1 MLTYWPRRRI
11 ASMVPSIN
19 SLRRSTLCWCH
30 RRFRPSVFVVPA
42 GMCCATI
49 AGPIRSIISIVRLN
63 SEDFPPGPQTT
74 ALCPGRGNC
83 YLGKTGR
90 LSHSSGV
97 RHRHRVA
104 TSIAD
109 DGVMAVGLNGGPT
122 PGPKHRADPQRPP
135 TALTDPATLP
145 SGAPTKPASLAESF
159 AGADPQ
165 ADAERRQGLRR
176 MKVVALSFL
185 IGATGVFLGCRWAQ
199 AAGFTAAW
207 VGYVG
212 AAGEAGMVGALA
224 DWFAVT
230 ALFKHP
236 LGIPIPHTAIIK
248 RKKDQLGEGLGTFVR
263 ETFLSREV
271 VGTKSRDAQIPSR
284 LGKWLSD
291 TSHAERVAAESATVL
306 RVVVELLRDD
316 DVQHVI
322 DRMIVRRLADRA
334 FQWSLNAGEVIQR
347 VIERDSPTW
356 SPRFIDHLVGDRI
369 HRELM
374 DFTDKVRRNPEHELR
389 RSATRFLFE
398 FADDLQ
404 HDDTTIARAEAV
416 KEQLMSRE
424 EVTNAAATAWTTLK
438 RLVLE
443 GVDDPS
449 SALRTRIT
457 DAVVSI
463 GESLRDDAELRDK
476 VDNWIV
482 RGAEH
487 LVGQYGV
494 EITAIITDTIER
506 WDAEEASRR
515 IELHVDRDLQF
526 IRINGTVVGSLAGL
540 IIYGLAQLLF

>member
-1 MLTYWPRRRI
+1 
-11 ASMVPSIN
+11 
-19 SLRRSTLCWCH
+19 
-30 RRFRPSVFVVPA
+30 
-42 GMCCATI
+42 
-49 AGPIRSIISIVRLN
+49 
-63 SEDFPPGPQTT
+63 
-74 ALCPGRGNC
+74 
-83 YLGKTGR
+83 
-90 LSHSSGV
+90 
-97 RHRHRVA
+97 
-104 TSIAD
+104 
-109 DGVMAVGLNGGPT
+109 MAVDLNGRAN
-122 PGPKHRADPQRPP
+122 PGPKHRADPRRLPTDRP
-135 TALTDPATLP
+135 DVVKLP
-145 SGAPTKPASLAESF
+145 PGEPSKPASFAESF

-165 ADAERRQGLRR
+165 ADAERLRALRR

-185 IGATGVFLGCRWAQ
+185 VGATGVFLGCRWAQ
-199 AAGFTAAW
+199 SIGMTATW

-212 AAGEAGMVGALA
+212 AAAEAGMVGALA

-263 ETFLSREV
+263 ENFLSPQV
-271 VGTKSRDAQIPSR
+271 VQTKLRDAQIPGR

-291 TSHAERVAAESATVL
+291 ASHAQRVAAESATVL
-306 RVVVELLRDD
+306 RVLVELLRDE
-316 DVQHVI
+316 DVQQVI
-322 DRMIVRRLADRA
+322 DRMIVRRIAEPQWGPPVGRVLATLLAEHRQEALIQLLADRA

-347 VIERDSPTW
+347 VVERDSPTW

-374 DFTDKVRRNPEHELR
+374 DFTDKVRRNPDHELR

-404 HDDTTIARAEAV
+404 NDDATIARAEAV
-416 KEQLMSRE
+416 KEQLMARE
-424 EVTNAAATAWTTLK
+424 EVTNAAATAWKTLK

-449 SALRTRIT
+449 SALRSRVV
-457 DAVVSI
+457 DAVMRI

-482 RGAEH
+482 RAAEH
-487 LVGQYGV
+487 LVAQYGV

-506 WDAEEASRR
+506 WDADEASRR
-515 IELHVDRDLQF
+515 IELHVGRDLQF

-540 IIYGLAQLLF
+540 VIYAIAHLLF

>member
-1 MLTYWPRRRI
+1 M
-11 ASMVPSIN
+11 
-19 SLRRSTLCWCH
+19 
-30 RRFRPSVFVVPA
+30 
-42 GMCCATI
+42 
-49 AGPIRSIISIVRLN
+49 
-63 SEDFPPGPQTT
+63 
-74 ALCPGRGNC
+74 
-83 YLGKTGR
+83 
-90 LSHSSGV
+90 
-97 RHRHRVA
+97 
-104 TSIAD
+104 
-109 DGVMAVGLNGGPT
+109 T
-122 PGPKHRADPQRPP
+122 PADP
-135 TALTDPATLP
+135 ALPLP
-145 SGAPTKPASLAESF
+145 DASSKPASFAESF

-165 ADAERRQGLRR
+165 ADAERRRGLQR
-176 MKVVALSFL
+176 MKAVALSFL

-199 AAGFTAAW
+199 SAGITATW

-212 AAGEAGMVGALA
+212 AAAEAGMVGALA

-263 ETFLSREV
+263 ENFLSPEV
-271 VGTKSRDAQIPSR
+271 VGTKIRDAQIPSR
-284 LGKWLSD
+284 LGKWLAEL
-291 TSHAERVAAESATVL
+291 SHAQRVAAESATIL
-306 RVVVELLRDD
+306 RVLVELLRDD
-316 DVQHVI
+316 DIQQVI
-322 DRMIVRRLADRA
+322 DRMIIKRVAEPQWGPPVGRVLATLLAEHRQEALIQLLADRA

-374 DFTDKVRRNPEHELR
+374 DFTDKVRRNPDHELR

-404 HDDTTIARAEAV
+404 HDDATIARAEAV
-416 KEQLMSRE
+416 KEQLLARE
-424 EVTNAAATAWTTLK
+424 EVTNAAATAWKTLK

-449 SALRTRIT
+449 SALRTRIA

-463 GESLRDDAELRDK
+463 GESLRDDSELRDK

-487 LVGQYGV
+487 LVAQYGV

-515 IELHVDRDLQF
+515 IELHVGRDLQF
-526 IRINGTVVGSLAGL
+526 IRINGTVVGALAGL
-540 IIYGLAQLLF
+540 IIYTIGRLLF